1 MTSKTPSQICSLGI
15 ALQKRRAVLYGDMIS
30 ARLQEFF
37 KLLESF
43 VKVCNLME
51 KIRSPDM
58 PAMLKEICHPTS
70 QGGRFP
76 AGIRE
81 VCKDFLEVRFLY
93 KGF

>member
-1 MTSKTPSQICSLGI
+1 
-15 ALQKRRAVLYGDMIS
+15 MIS

-37 KLLESF
+37 KLLQSF

-51 KIRSPDM
+51 KIRSADM
-58 PAMLKEICHPTS
+58 PAMLKEICHPVG

-81 VCKDFLEVRFLY
+81 VCKDFLEVGEQFYLGNNFVEGEWGMIILL
-93 KGF
+93 KGKGK